1 MQYEYMLQSEI
12 ADNIQISTKLSTI
25 STDITTKFIK
35 ICKIDKKFRQFIYL
49 QTDKGYRF
57 HERKS

>member
-12 ADNIQISTKLSTI
+12 ADNIYTKLSTI

-57 HERKS
+57 YERKS